1 MKKLRNSSMLDDYDD
16 VGSVSNYTQ
25 NTPIQKKHSYASNKE
40 KIIKKPHVGDW
51 TLIENATYDSRNHVV
66 HLTEDL
72 QHQKGAAIYQRVF
85 NWKEIMIEFDY
96 YMYGGK
102 LVTL

>member
-1 MKKLRNSSMLDDYDD
+1 MKKLWNSSMLDDYD
-16 VGSVSNYTQ
+16 
-25 NTPIQKKHSYASNKE
+25 E
-40 KIIKKPHVGDW
+40 KHVGDW
-51 TLIENATYDSRNHVV
+51 RLIENATYDSRNHVV

-72 QHQKGAAIYQRVF
+72 RHQKGAAIYQRVF